1 MDLFM
6 EGIDVMA
13 DAETITKIKKS
24 LLNPAS
30 VCTVH
35 DDINDLGMM
44 DQMNGF

>member
-6 EGIDVMA
+6 ERIDVMA

-30 VCTVH
+30 VH

-44 DQMNGF
+44 DQMDGF